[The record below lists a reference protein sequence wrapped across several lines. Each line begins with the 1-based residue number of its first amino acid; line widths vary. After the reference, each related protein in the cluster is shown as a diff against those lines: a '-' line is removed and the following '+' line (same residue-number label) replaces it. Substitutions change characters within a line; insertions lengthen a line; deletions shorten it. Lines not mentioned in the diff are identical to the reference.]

1 MLLFPHLEL
10 LPVIIGQLSTCTS
23 PDPIQMAAIVALI
36 GGVFLFGGAG
46 IIAVSAVA
54 TIMVQQILAGASLMA
69 IAAAIATDMQ
79 TTGMT
84 LTILSGIVTE
94 IKMIL
99 GC

>member
-1 MLLFPHLEL
+1 M
-10 LPVIIGQLSTCTS
+10 
-23 PDPIQMAAIVALI
+23 
-36 GGVFLFGGAG
+36 
-46 IIAVSAVA
+46 SAVA

-79 TTGMT
+79 TTGMS